1 MKRLCALVA
10 VLLATTFTVFG
21 CATHSQRWI
30 TLIDG
35 DKGLE
40 NFARIGDAN
49 WRAQD
54 GAIVADKGKGG
65 YLVSKHSYTDFEL
78 RAEFWADHTTN
89 SGIFLRAANPGKVSP
104 ASAYEVN
111 IFDQRPDPRYGTGAI
126 VDFAVVPVP
135 AIYTAGGKW
144 NVFEIYA
151 RGPELTVKFNG
162 QVTVSLRN
170 SKFSSGPFLL
180 QFGTGPNDAPG
191 GAIKWR
197 HVSIR
202 PL

>member
-1 MKRLCALVA
+1 V
-10 VLLATTFTVFG
+10 
-21 CATHSQRWI
+21 

-54 GAIVADKGKGG
+54 SAIVADKGKGG

-78 RAEFWADHTTN
+78 RAD
-89 SGIFLRAANPGKVSP
+89 
-104 ASAYEVN
+104 
-111 IFDQRPDPRYGTGAI
+111 
-126 VDFAVVPVP
+126 
-135 AIYTAGGKW
+135 
-144 NVFEIYA
+144 EIYA

-180 QFGTGPNDAPG
+180 QFGNGPNDAPG

>member
-1 MKRLCALVA
+1 
-10 VLLATTFTVFG
+10 VLLATILTVSG
-21 CATHSQRWI
+21 CATYGPQWI

-35 DKGLE
+35 NNGLE
-40 NFARIGDAN
+40 NFDRIGDAN

-54 GAIVADKGKGG
+54 GAIVGDKGKGG

-89 SGIFLRAANPGKVSP
+89 SGIFLRASDPRTVSP

-111 IFDQRPDPRYGTGAI
+111 IFDRRPDPKYGTGAI
-126 VDFAVVPVP
+126 VDFATVPVP
-135 AIYTAGGKW
+135 AIYAAGGKW
-144 NVFEIYA
+144 NTYEIYSK
-151 RGPELTVKFNG
+151 GPELTVKFNG

-170 SKFSSGPFLL
+170 SEFSSGPFLL
-180 QFGTGPNDAPG
+180 QFGSGPNDAPG